1 MTQWAWGI
9 DVSTRRVAIG
19 ATDGSDVRWASTDI
33 APNVRGA
40 YRLSLIR
47 AATETLIHGFAR
59 PWAEFR
65 PTGIVVEDAN
75 IGAAANKPLIQ
86 AVGVVMEVCQSV
98 CRCPVLELP
107 IGTWKKEVLGF
118 GNAKKPD
125 IERWFF
131 DTAPDGEANQ
141 DEMDALAI
149 SFAAHN
155 RLDQR

>member
-1 MTQWAWGI
+1 MTWAWGI

-59 PWAEFR
+59 PWATNR
-65 PTGIVVEDAN
+65 PSAIVVEDAN

-107 IGTWKKEVLGF
+107 IGTWKKEVIGF
-118 GNAKKPD
+118 GNAQKDRIMSEAVSLGYEGD
-125 IERWFF
+125 I
-131 DTAPDGEANQ
+131 Q
-141 DEMDALAI
+141 DEADAVCI
-149 SFAAHN
+149 SFAAHS